1 MNALALALSSALLAA
16 PACHPQKVAKK
27 VRLSFPDGKSI
38 QADVV
43 DDPRTR
49 EIGLMCRTAL
59 PKDYGMLFVFPGESD
74 FTFWMKNTLV
84 SLDILWIGADKKIT
98 VIRDHMKQSTVD
110 TPDLAVARASGTGQ
124 YVLELPAG
132 AAARH
137 HLKPGD
143 QLSFKTAVPAS

>member
-1 MNALALALSSALLAA
+1 MNAAWLALSAALLAA
-16 PACHPQKVAKK
+16 PACNPQKVAKK
-27 VRLSFPDGKSI
+27 ARLGFPDGKTI
-38 QADVV
+38 QVDVV

-49 EIGLMCRTAL
+49 EIGLMCRTGL
-59 PKDYGMLFVFPGESD
+59 PKDYGMLFVFPGESQ

-84 SLDILWIGADKKIT
+84 SLDMVWIGADKRIT
-98 VIRDHMKQSTVD
+98 ALRERMKESTVD
-110 TPDLAVARASGTGQ
+110 TPDFAVARASGEGQ

-143 QLSFKTAVPAS
+143 KLSFKTPVPAS